1 MTSEAAPRTDG
12 RARKKRATRHALRTA
27 TLDLGL
33 ERTLPEVRI
42 EEITER
48 AGVSPRTFFNYFETK
63 EDAVLL
69 DLFGVSDARLDEL
82 AAGPP
87 GAGTWA
93 DVSALLAEDVEQVG
107 HDGPDLPRFLELQ
120 RRHPALQ
127 GRQFERFAR
136 FEARLCA
143 AITRRLGAGAAPLR
157 AGLMSGSCIT
167 AVRIGIQQ
175 WGVDGWR
182 DSPRPH
188 VEAAL
193 AVFAPAFARD

>member
-1 MTSEAAPRTDG
+1 MSLPPAPRTD
-12 RARKKRATRHALRTA
+12 RRERKKHATRHALRTA
-27 TLDLGL
+27 ALDLGL
-33 ERTLPEVRI
+33 ERTLSEVRI

-63 EDAVLL
+63 DDAVLL
-69 DLFGVSDARLDEL
+69 DLFGVSDAGLDEL

-93 DVSALLAEDVEQVG
+93 DVSALLADDVERVG

-120 RRHPALQ
+120 RRNPTLQ

-136 FEARLCA
+136 FEARLSA
-143 AITRRLGAGAAPLR
+143 AIARRLGPEAAPLR

-175 WGVDGWR
+175 WGLDGWQG
-182 DSPRPH
+182 SPRPH

-193 AVFAPAFARD
+193 AVFAPAFGHD